1 MMILLAVACS
11 GGGDDATSS
20 PTAAASAG
28 TSTPLASPTSA
39 STAAASPSATAT
51 LVATAT
57 VSAATPTA
65 GATAT
70 GTPAVTVTPTE
81 TAEPAEAAE
90 AAEAAGEPI
99 DADLCAALAERN
111 AVEVRFA
118 DARCTWDGGSAGV
131 TLELVHLPACPPR
144 PAGSLDAQTAVGI
157 EAYLETDLV
166 NGTSTVTMTAC
177 PPDGGAW
184 QVRAFAGANHPAGGV
199 LAVDETFGLIVTV
212 DTIRELLERR

>member
-51 LVATAT
+51 LVATTT

-81 TAEPAEAAE
+81 TAEPAE

>member
-81 TAEPAEAAE
+81 TAEPAE

>member
-57 VSAATPTA
+57 ASAATPTA

-81 TAEPAEAAE
+81 TAEPAE

-199 LAVDETFGLIVTV
+199 LAVDETFGLVVTV